1 MGYHRKTTPN
11 IDRMAR
17 EGLYFENAIASG
29 VPTPSSMVGV
39 FTGEYSLVDTTCVDP
54 KPWREEFTQRRT
66 IAQVLSDKGYYAG
79 AIHENAYVS
88 KYYGFN
94 KGFKYYNDSPTANSF
109 KIKMKIHNKILVPMF
124 RKLCFS
130 TEIPD
135 MIMGVGVCVHWES
148 YYNIIINWIKT
159 VKEPLF
165 LWVLLLDTHTPYIPP
180 RKFRKHCNSFQA
192 YYYAWKLGKILR
204 AKSKA
209 NENSKKKFID
219 IYDDCIRYADAF
231 VKRLWDDLKD
241 ADPIFIIHADHGDG
255 FGEHEF
261 YQHIAPHWLYEELV
275 HVPLVIYNADVKGKI
290 EEPVSLLGIAPTI
303 LELIN
308 EQNEFPSKSLLHY
321 DKGWVVSKIFSEGRI
336 KVAVRTKHWKFITG
350 QKSKDELYY
359 LKKDPYE
366 QINVIDEHPDLA
378 KEMGKIAELH
388 IKHSMEII
396 KVKNVL
402 SAYRFKSRK

>member
-1 MGYHRKTTPN
+1 M
-11 IDRMAR
+11 
-17 EGLYFENAIASG
+17 
-29 VPTPSSMVGV
+29 
-39 FTGEYSLVDTTCVDP
+39 
-54 KPWREEFTQRRT
+54 
-66 IAQVLSDKGYYAG
+66 GYYAG

-94 KGFKYYNDSPTANSF
+94 KGFKYYNDNPTANSF
-109 KIKMKIHNKILVPMF
+109 KMKIHDKILVPMF
-124 RKLCFS
+124 RKLGFS

-180 RKFRKHCNSFQA
+180 RKFRRHCNSFLQA

-209 NENSKKKFID
+209 NENNRKKFID
-219 IYDDCIRYADAF
+219 MYDDCIRYADAF

-241 ADPIFIIHADHGDG
+241 TDPIFIIHADHGDG
-255 FGEHEF
+255 FGEHGF

-275 HVPLVIYNADVKGKI
+275 HVPLVIYNAGVKGKI

-308 EQNEFPSKSLLHY
+308 EKTEFPSESLLHY
-321 DKGWVVSKIFSEGRI
+321 DEGYVVSKIFSEGRI
-336 KVAVRTKHWKFITG
+336 KVAVRTKRWKFITG
-350 QKSKDELYY
+350 QKETDELYD

-366 QINVIDEHPDLA
+366 QENVINEYPELA
-378 KEMGKIAELH
+378 KEMRRIVEIHVKQE
-388 IKHSMEII
+388 MEKRRIRERI
-396 KVKNVL
+396 
-402 SAYRFKSRK
+402 SRLKL